1 MNDGELYRLMADAI
15 LVIHLAFVVFVVFGF
30 LLILTGL
37 LARWSWVHNRKF
49 RVAHLAAVGFVV
61 LQAWLGRLCPLT
73 IWENELRRRAGQS
86 GYTETF
92 VEHWL
97 RDILFYQA
105 EPWVFTTIY
114 TCFGA
119 LVVIVGFGAGADIRE
134 RLKKSSFRRKE
145 RLG

>member
-15 LVIHLAFVVFVVFGF
+15 LVIHFAFVVFVVFGF
-30 LLILTGL
+30 MLILVGL
-37 LARWSWVHNRKF
+37 FARWSWVHNPIF
-49 RVAHLAAVGFVV
+49 RIAHLAAVGFVV
-61 LQAWLGRLCPLT
+61 LQVWLGQLCPLT

-86 GYTETF
+86 SYSETF

-119 LVVIVGFGAGADIRE
+119 LVVVVWFLG
-134 RLKKSSFRRKE
+134 RRDVRK
-145 RLG
+145 

>member
-1 MNDGELYRLMADAI
+1 MSDAGLYGLMADTI
-15 LVIHLAFVVFVVFGF
+15 LIIHFTFVVFVVIGF
-30 LLILTGL
+30 MLILIGL
-37 LARWSWVHNRKF
+37 FARWSWVQNPMF
-49 RVAHLAAVGFVV
+49 RIAHLAAVGFVV
-61 LQAWLGRLCPLT
+61 LQAWLGQLCPLT

-114 TCFGA
+114 TCFGT
-119 LVVIVGFGAGADIRE
+119 LVVFVWFLG
-134 RLKKSSFRRKE
+134 RRGVRK
-145 RLG
+145 